1 MLALACPNYYEPEE
15 IAETITGIC
24 DEYAP
29 ARGYTMTEHDGRK
42 RLEVIAEMVDALRD
56 DIPPAVR
63 MQLTHI
69 ETFTAVSEVLEWD
82 NNHTENIAFA
92 LAFGDS
98 SAVLDALLTVHYC
111 GQSYAIGRRAQRPE
125 TAR

>member
-15 IAETITGIC
+15 IAEIIAGIC

-29 ARGYTMTEHDGRK
+29 PRGYTMTEYDGRK

-56 DIPPAVR
+56 DVPQAVR

-69 ETFTAVSEVLEWD
+69 ETFTAVFEVLEWN
-82 NNHTENIAFA
+82 NNHTESIAFS

-98 SAVLDALLTVHYC
+98 DAVLDALLTIHTA
-111 GQSYAIGRRAQRPE
+111 GQNYAIGRRAQRPE